1 MKNPKQMTHD
11 QSAQSVVSTKDEIEG
26 LDQSKKEKKPDLKI
40 VGNVLQTTDYDIF
53 KIVGGNRGVI
63 PYHLERLKASM
74 QEEYLVVP
82 IIVNE
87 NYEVIDGQHRLENAK
102 TLKKPV
108 YFIMLKGY
116 GLRQIQRLN
125 SNMKNWNADDFMEGY
140 CQIGM
145 KDYVL
150 YREFKNKYK
159 FGHNECLAILTGQSK
174 KVNHEFSKGLFKVK
188 NYEESCDTAEKIT
201 MYRALYPGFRR
212 RAFVYAMITLLRNPK
227 FDTKEMIS
235 KLAYQSTKLVDCTN
249 TKQYLMLLEDIYN
262 FKRKG
267 EPVRFI

>member
-1 MKNPKQMTHD
+1 M
-11 QSAQSVVSTKDEIEG
+11 SITKS
-26 LDQSKKEKKPDLKI
+26 QTEKI
-40 VGNVLQTTDYDIF
+40 GSIF
-53 KIVGGNRGVI
+53 NGNRFII
-63 PYHLERLKASM
+63 PTYQRKYSWTDTERKALW
-74 QEEYLVVP
+74 QDIEESIKDKMNHFVGTLSFK
-82 IIVNE
+82 E
-87 NYEVIDGQHRLENAK
+87 NKSIGLSTDTVYEIIDGQHRLENAK